1 MAITPDLQA
10 AVGPG
15 VGLLLVT
22 HGRLGALIL
31 GAAEEIIGS
40 IPLPSD
46 VLEVRPV
53 QDGEVLMRQGQ
64 RMIERLD
71 RGGGVLMLTDVFG
84 STPANIAARL
94 NRPPHTQLVAGLNL
108 PMMLRVLNYASL
120 DLSALARAAVEG
132 GQRGIVACC
141 AAGAVAP

>member
-1 MAITPDLQA
+1 MAISPDLQA

-22 HGRLGALIL
+22 HGRLGALI
-31 GAAEEIIGS
+31 
-40 IPLPSD
+40 
-46 VLEVRPV
+46 
-53 QDGEVLMRQGQ
+53 
-64 RMIERLD
+64 
-71 RGGGVLMLTDVFG
+71 TDVFG

-120 DLSALARAAVEG
+120 DLIALGRAAVEG

-141 AAGAVAP
+141 AAGAAAP